1 MTTVSQWMNWKLAVA
16 AGMMATGEL
25 WAGTTGAYLS
35 PENIAASPD
44 GKLLYVTE
52 QTARQVAVVDAAA
65 GKIIKTISLKQDPTG
80 LALSA
85 DGTIL
90 CVTTGVD
97 EGRLYIIDT
106 IKQKVRDYVEA
117 GHSPCAPAVS
127 PDGKTAYVCNRFKN
141 SIAILDVAAEKI
153 TGSIPVVREP
163 IASALTPDGKFL
175 LVANLLPAG
184 RADNDYVAAAV
195 SVIDTAARKVSATLN
210 LPNGSS
216 SLRGITISRDGRFA
230 YITHTLSRYQLPTTQ
245 LERGWMNTSA
255 VTVIDVTSRAI
266 VNTVLLDDV
275 NLGAANPWGIGC
287 SGDGKTLIVAHAG
300 TRELS
305 LIDRLALHA
314 KLEKVAKGEKV
325 STVSLTPE
333 DVQGDLSFL
342 TGIRE
347 RIHLPGIGP
356 RGLAV
361 VGQRVYVAEY
371 FSDSLSSINLA
382 VPAAAPVKIAL
393 GPEPKLDLV
402 RRGEI
407 MFNDA
412 TVCFQQWQSCTSC
425 HPDVRTD
432 ALNWDL
438 LNDGIGNPK
447 QTKSL
452 LLSHRTPPVML
463 SGIRES
469 AEKAV
474 RSGMKFILFAT
485 IPEEDNTAIDAYC
498 RSLNPVPSPY
508 LVNGKLSKAAKRG
521 EKLFTKAECAKC
533 HPAPLFTDL
542 RPYDIGTGTGID
554 EKKLYDTPT
563 LIECWRTA
571 PYLCDGR
578 SGTMKEMLTRD
589 NPGDKHGKT
598 STLTPQEIDD
608 LAEYILSL

>member
-1 MTTVSQWMNWKLAVA
+1 MTTVSQWMSWKLAVVTGMLA
-16 AGMMATGEL
+16 AGKL
-25 WAGTTGAYLS
+25 LAGTTGTYLS
-35 PENIAASPD
+35 PENIAASLD
-44 GKLLYVTE
+44 GKLLYITE
-52 QTARQVAVVDAAA
+52 QTARQVAILETAA
-65 GKIIKTISLKQDPTG
+65 GKVVKTISLKQDPTG

-85 DGTIL
+85 DGKIL
-90 CVTTGVD
+90 CVTTGME
-97 EGRLYIIDT
+97 EGRMYIIDT
-106 IKQKVRDYVEA
+106 TKQKVRDYVDA

-141 SIAILDVAAEKI
+141 SIAILDVADEKI
-153 TGSIPVVREP
+153 TANIPVVREP
-163 IASALTPDGKFL
+163 IASVLTPDGKFFF
-175 LVANLLPAG
+175 VANQLPAG

-195 SVIDTAARKVSATLN
+195 SVIDTAARKVAATLN

-216 SLRGITISRDGRFA
+216 SLRGITVSRDGRFV
-230 YITHTLSRYQLPTTQ
+230 YVTHTLSRYQLPTTQ

-255 VTVIDVTSRAI
+255 VTVIDVTTRAI

-287 SGDGKTLIVAHAG
+287 SADGKTLIVAHAG

-305 LIDRLALHA
+305 LIDRTALHA

-347 RIHLPGIGP
+347 RIRLPGVGP
-356 RGLAV
+356 RGLVV
-361 VGQRVYVAEY
+361 VGQLVYVAEY
-371 FSDSLSSINLA
+371 FSDSLASVNLA
-382 VPAAAPVKIAL
+382 STAAAPVKIAL
-393 GPEPKLDLV
+393 GPEPKIDV
-402 RRGEI
+402 IRRGEI

-425 HPDVRTD
+425 HPDVRAD

-452 LLSHRTPPVML
+452 LFSHRTPPVML
-463 SGIRES
+463 SGVRES

-485 IPEEDNTAIDAYC
+485 VPEEDTAAIDAYC
-498 RSLNPVPSPY
+498 RSLKPVPSPY

-521 EKLFTKAECAKC
+521 KELFVKAECAKC
-533 HPAPLFTDL
+533 HPEPLFTDL
-542 RPYDIGTGTGID
+542 RPYDVGTGTGID
-554 EKKLYDTPT
+554 EKKPYDTPT

-578 SGTMKEMLTRD
+578 SATMKEMLTRD

-598 STLTPQEIDD
+598 SKMTPQEIDD

>member
-1 MTTVSQWMNWKLAVA
+1 MTMTLKMTGWGWAVA
-16 AGMMATGEL
+16 AGMLATGEVL
-25 WAGTTGAYLS
+25 AATTGAYLS
-35 PENIAASPD
+35 PENIVAAPD
-44 GKLLYVTE
+44 GKLLYITE
-52 QTARQVAVVDAAA
+52 QTARQVAVVDAAS
-65 GKIIKTISLKQDPTG
+65 GKVAKTISLKQDPTG
-80 LALSA
+80 LAISA
-85 DGTIL
+85 DGKIL
-90 CVTTGVD
+90 CVTTGVE
-97 EGRLYIIDT
+97 EGLLYIINPA
-106 IKQKVRDYVEA
+106 KGKVRDYVEA

-127 PDGKTAYVCNRFKN
+127 PDGKTAYFCNRFKN
-141 SIAILDVAAEKI
+141 SVAVLDVEAEKI
-153 TGSIPVVREP
+153 TASIPVVREP
-163 IASALTPDGKFL
+163 VATALTPDGKL
-175 LVANLLPAG
+175 LFVVNLMPTG
-184 RADNDYVAAAV
+184 RADTDYVAAAV
-195 SVIDTAARKVSATLN
+195 SVIDTAARKVAATLT

-216 SLRGITISRDGRFA
+216 SLRGIAVSPDGRFA
-230 YITHTLSRYQLPTTQ
+230 YVTHTLSRYQLPTTQ

-255 VTVIDVTSRAI
+255 VTVINVATRTV

-275 NLGAANPWGIGC
+275 NLGAANPWGVGC
-287 SGDGKTLIVAHAG
+287 SADGKTLLVAHAG

-305 LIDRLALHA
+305 LIDRTALHD
-314 KLEKVAKGEKV
+314 KLAKVAKGEKV
-325 STVSLTPE
+325 STVSLLPE

-347 RIHLPGIGP
+347 RIRLPGVGP

-361 VGQRVYVAEY
+361 ADHKVYVAEY
-371 FSDSLSSINLA
+371 FSDSLAAVNLA
-382 VPAAAPVKIAL
+382 TPAAAPVKIAL
-393 GPEPKLDLV
+393 GREPKIDLI

-412 TVCFQQWQSCTSC
+412 TVCFQQWQSCISC

-447 QTKSL
+447 QSKSL

-463 SGIRES
+463 SGVRES

-485 IPEEDNTAIDAYC
+485 IPEEDAVAIDAYC
-498 RSLNPVPSPY
+498 RSLKPVPSPY
-508 LVNGKLSKAAKRG
+508 LVNGKLSAAAKRG
-521 EKLFTKAECAKC
+521 EKLFVTAECAKC

-542 RPYDIGTGTGID
+542 RPYDVGTGTGID

-563 LIECWRTA
+563 LVECWRTA

-598 STLTPQEIDD
+598 SKLTPAEIDD